1 MIFFKNGKDYNN
13 NVEYY
18 LDNDNI
24 SICFGEPKPLEDEF
38 FDEAF
43 DITIENQK
51 KNKVNIYVRNH
62 TEGRG
67 SDIQHAASVKV
78 RAVDD
83 KGKEFG
89 PEVPYI
95 IPNSDKYKE
104 CVIVDKNH
112 KYTRFDSNY
121 GDMIRAFVNHSKD
134 GLNEYWNADTSNLDQ
149 IETKIRAKYN
159 RHVKN
164 KNNKK

>member
-1 MIFFKNGKDYNN
+1 MIFCENGKSYNN
-13 NVEYY
+13 VVEYY
-18 LDNDNI
+18 LDEKI
-24 SICFGEPKPLEDEF
+24 TLCFGEPKPLDYEF

-43 DITIENQK
+43 DITIANQK
-51 KNKVNIYVRNH
+51 NNKVNVYVRNH

-67 SDIQHAASVKV
+67 SDINHAASVKV

-95 IPNSDKYKE
+95 IPNDKYEE
-104 CVIVDKNH
+104 CVIVDKHN
-112 KYTRFDSNY
+112 KYSRFDSKY
-121 GDMIRAFVNHSKD
+121 GEMVRAFVNHSKD
-134 GLNEYWNADTSNLDQ
+134 GLNEYWEADTKDLDQ
-149 IETKIRAKYN
+149 IETKIRSKYN

-164 KNNKK
+164 KNKK

>member
-1 MIFFKNGKDYNN
+1 MMFFENGKAYDNV
-13 NVEYY
+13 VEYY
-18 LDNDNI
+18 LDEHI
-24 SICFGEPKPLEDEF
+24 TLCFGEPKPLGGEF

-43 DITIENQK
+43 DITISNQK
-51 KNKVNIYVRNH
+51 NNKVNVYVRNH

-67 SDIQHAASVKV
+67 SDINHAASVKV

-95 IPNSDKYKE
+95 IPNDDKYKE
-104 CVIVDKNH
+104 CVIVDKNN
-112 KYTRFDSNY
+112 KYARFDSKY

-134 GLNEYWNADTSNLDQ
+134 GLNEYWNADTKDLDQ
-149 IETKIRAKYN
+149 VESKIRAKYK
-159 RHVKN
+159 RHQKN
-164 KNNKK
+164 KKK